1 VRPSLTRVGR
11 YQRLRGL
18 GGRPS
23 AHQVPLYLV
32 AARTKARKRAL
43 DILFEADQRG
53 ENIVAVLDDRLN
65 DSGRE
70 TPLPEYS
77 EQLVRGV
84 ARRWLELNT
93 LIEQA
98 SPNWTLSRMP
108 AVDRAILRIGA
119 WEILDNP
126 DVATA
131 VAIDEAVELAR
142 DLSTADSPAFING
155 ILGTIARDAPALPQN
170 DPDAD

>member
-1 VRPSLTRVGR
+1 
-11 YQRLRGL
+11 
-18 GGRPS
+18 
-23 AHQVPLYLV
+23 V

-53 ENIVAVLDDRLN
+53 ENVLEVLNTRLI

-77 EQLVRGV
+77 AQIVRGV
-84 ARRWLELNT
+84 AERWLELNT
-93 LIEQA
+93 LIQEA
-98 SPNWTLSRMP
+98 AAPDWTLQRMP

-119 WEILDNP
+119 WEVLANGE
-126 DVATA
+126 VATS

-142 DLSTADSPAFING
+142 DLSTNDSPAFVNG
-155 ILGTIARDAPALPQN
+155 ILGTIARDAPALPAAS
-170 DPDAD
+170 DE

>member
-1 VRPSLTRVGR
+1 
-11 YQRLRGL
+11 
-18 GGRPS
+18 
-23 AHQVPLYLV
+23 V

-53 ENIVAVLDDRLN
+53 ENVLEVLNTRLI

-77 EQLVRGV
+77 AQIVRGV
-84 ARRWLELNT
+84 GERWLELNT
-93 LIEQA
+93 LIQEA
-98 SPNWTLSRMP
+98 AAPDWTLQRMP

-119 WEILDNP
+119 WEVLANGE
-126 DVATA
+126 VATS

-142 DLSTADSPAFING
+142 DLSTNDSPAFVNG
-155 ILGTIARDAPALPQN
+155 ILGTIARDAPALPAAS
-170 DPDAD
+170 DE